1 MKDWDQD
8 SNIIKFDCDKLG
20 VRSDLIQFGN
30 DPTRGQYRLITTIS
44 NDYNEPS
51 FKETYKVFSPVDTKY
66 QSYAPANFEK
76 NSYKAVVLKSLVNAF
91 NTNDMEGGDE
101 ISLAVYSDVTDDIFK
116 CGRYN
121 FRSGDAVDF
130 NDLVIPCREVITI
143 TLSENDGSDSDGHTI
158 LVPCNSNTEMT
169 LDLIIHKGVWV
180 EDVDKLT
187 SVQNII
193 SFLGQF
199 NPF

>member
-1 MKDWDQD
+1 
-8 SNIIKFDCDKLG
+8 
-20 VRSDLIQFGN
+20 
-30 DPTRGQYRLITTIS
+30 
-44 NDYNEPS
+44 
-51 FKETYKVFSPVDTKY
+51 
-66 QSYAPANFEK
+66 
-76 NSYKAVVLKSLVNAF
+76 
-91 NTNDMEGGDE
+91 MEGGDE

-130 NDLVIPCREVITI
+130 NDLIIPCKEVITI

-169 LDLIIHKGVWV
+169 LDLIIPKGVWV
-180 EDVDKLT
+180 EEIDKLT

-193 SFLGQF
+193 SFFGQF